1 MSGITNGDI
10 KIYSGQT
17 NLSYDIS
24 DKFGIT
30 TGLKSVFVHISSDA
44 LYKNLIA
51 GDWREDSDL
60 SSSFAY
66 HENIYAGY
74 LQLNAKW
81 SARFS
86 TEIGLRL
93 ESTYTKSNYNS
104 AVQDSVFNQSYVHLF
119 PTLMV
124 QYQNHNLS
132 MAYSRRIVRPNYRN
146 MNPFVEVRDQ
156 FLYEQG
162 NTELR
167 PELIDNIEISWL
179 LKNDIHSMYSTLTG
193 VILSR

>member
-1 MSGITNGDI
+1 MIYKFAKTGKWDASFDYQLFNQEDNHLLKSFFQTGIHPVKGDTLSGITNGDI

-66 HENIYAGY
+66 HENI
-74 LQLNAKW
+74 
-81 SARFS
+81 
-86 TEIGLRL
+86 
-93 ESTYTKSNYNS
+93 
-104 AVQDSVFNQSYVHLF
+104 
-119 PTLMV
+119 
-124 QYQNHNLS
+124 
-132 MAYSRRIVRPNYRN
+132 
-146 MNPFVEVRDQ
+146 
-156 FLYEQG
+156 
-162 NTELR
+162 
-167 PELIDNIEISWL
+167 
-179 LKNDIHSMYSTLTG
+179 
-193 VILSR
+193 